1 MVVIPTWGHSH
12 LTTHN
17 ADTNPAY
24 NANGE
29 YTAPILLFAFLIGI
43 NEGFTIGS
51 AIDAGVSTIFVG
63 LGEDPMCVRQF
74 LPPYPSTSAPLLGVM
89 LVSGVFATQH
99 AKRRGG
105 SLTISRS

>member
-1 MVVIPTWGHSH
+1 VGLQIVVTSTWNHPL
-12 LTTHN
+12 LTTYN
-17 ADTNPAY
+17 ADTNPSY

-63 LGEDPMCVRQF
+63 LGEDPMCVR
-74 LPPYPSTSAPLLGVM
+74 LETVSAP
-89 LVSGVFATQH
+89 F
-99 AKRRGG
+99 
-105 SLTISRS
+105 

>member
-1 MVVIPTWGHSH
+1 MWGAYLNGFLCGLFAFIYLKCGFAYVSAWGPPE
-12 LTTHN
+12 HN
-17 ADTNPAY
+17 ADTNPSY

-63 LGEDPMCVRQF
+63 LGEDPMCVKRF
-74 LPPYPSTSAPLLGVM
+74 LPAS
-89 LVSGVFATQH
+89 
-99 AKRRGG
+99 
-105 SLTISRS
+105 SLPRPRQRICWK